1 VKFLPAQLYY
11 LLGEREMRRNLRA
24 LSSYLLLLTATIAA
38 YSVLFHAIMLYE
50 GQTHSWLTGFY
61 WTLTVM
67 STLGFGDI
75 TFESDLGRAFSIAVL
90 LSGIV
95 MLLIVLPFTFIR
107 FFYAPWL
114 EAQMRLRAPRE
125 APADVSGHVIICG
138 YDEIARSLIDR
149 LAEHSIPYFVTES
162 DPTAAA
168 AMHADG
174 VSVVAGAPE
183 ANATYEALRVADARL
198 VFANLS
204 DTANTNVTLTVRET
218 CAEVPIFA
226 LAEDIDSVD
235 VLELAGASE
244 VFSLKHELGEHL
256 ASRVAVGTP
265 QAHRIGRFEDLVIA
279 EFPIHTTTLPG
290 RSVRDTR
297 LRELTGLS
305 IVGVWEKGMLLPAS
319 PDTVLS
325 DHSVPVI
332 VGTEE
337 QLTELDALFG
347 IYRPNENPVLV
358 IGGGKVGCATARALR
373 ARGVA
378 VAVLDQDPA
387 LEGELRQVADRVVI
401 GDAANLQVVM
411 DAGLGDA
418 PSVVLTTNDDATNI
432 FLAVYCRKLN
442 AEAHIVS
449 RVTREWNLQAIH
461 RAGADFALS
470 HGSVAVKSLISRL
483 QQKELVIVGEGTELF
498 VEPVPGALE
507 GKSLGES
514 GIGARTGLNV
524 IAVRNDGT
532 SVGNP
537 SADTELPAGSELVM
551 LGTSDQHR
559 QFNEVYA

>member
-1 VKFLPAQLYY
+1 VKFLPAQLYFV
-11 LLGEREMRRNLRA
+11 LGEREMRRNLRA
-24 LSSYLLLLTATIAA
+24 LASYLLLLTATIAV

-50 GQTHSWLTGFY
+50 GQEHSWLTGFY

-75 TFESDLGRAFSIAVL
+75 TFESDLGRAFSILVL

-95 MLLIVLPFTFIR
+95 LLLIVLPFTFIR

-114 EAQMRLRAPRE
+114 EAQVRLRAPRKT
-125 APADVSGHVIICG
+125 PADVRGHVIICG
-138 YDEIARSLIDR
+138 YDEIARILIER
-149 LAEHSIPYFVTES
+149 LEEYGVPYFVIES
-162 DPTAAA
+162 DPAAAA

-174 VSVVAGAPE
+174 ISVVAGAPE
-183 ANATYEALRVADARL
+183 ANATYEALHVAGARL

-226 LAEDIDSVD
+226 LADDIDSVD

-244 VFSLKHELGEHL
+244 VLPLKRELGQHL

-290 RSVRDTR
+290 RSIRDTR
-297 LRELTGLS
+297 LREITGLS
-305 IVGVWEKGMLLPAS
+305 IVAVWEKGKLLPAH

-337 QLTELDALFG
+337 QLTELDALFL
-347 IYRPNENPVLV
+347 IYEPNENPVLV
-358 IGGGKVGCATARALR
+358 IGGGKVGRATARALR

-378 VAVLDQDPA
+378 VTVLDQNPA
-387 LEGELRQVADRVVI
+387 LEPELRHVADRVAI

-411 DAGLGDA
+411 DAGLRDA

-483 QQKELVIVGEGTELF
+483 QEKELVIVGEGTELF
-498 VEPVPGALE
+498 VEPVPSSLE
-507 GKSLGES
+507 GRSLGES

-524 IAVRNDGT
+524 IAVRHDGT
-532 SVGNP
+532 SVRNP
-537 SADTELPAGSELVM
+537 SAGTVLPGGAELVM
-551 LGTSDQHR
+551 LGTSEQHR
-559 QFNEVYA
+559 EFAKIYG